1 MEDIK
6 ILKTMPLFKDLDQ
19 MELIQVAKRI
29 KNRKE
34 KKGTLIIE
42 EGSPEGSLFILKK
55 GKATVYRLT
64 KKGEKKILG
73 KFEKGQW
80 FGEVSLIDHL
90 SRSASCVLD
99 EDSELLEISKESFKE
114 LMEES
119 IELKAKLQEK
129 LLQDLCKK
137 LRRSNDYLLLM
148 E

>member
-6 ILKTMPLFKDLDQ
+6 ILKTIPLFKGLDQ
-19 MELIQVAKRI
+19 MELIQVAKKVKNI
-29 KNRKE
+29 KL
-34 KKGTLIIE
+34 KKGTIGIE
-42 EGSPEGSLFILKK
+42 EGSPEGSLFIMKT
-55 GKATVYRLT
+55 GKATVYRLG

-90 SRSASCVLD
+90 PRSASCVLD
-99 EDSELLEISKESFKE
+99 EDSELLEIPKEAFHE

-119 IELKAKLQEK
+119 LIIKVKLQTR
-129 LLQDLCKK
+129 LLEDLCKK

>member
-6 ILKTMPLFKDLDQ
+6 ILKNMPLFKDLDQ
-19 MELIQVAKRI
+19 MEIIQVAKRI
-29 KNRKE
+29 KNRKV

-42 EGSPEGSLFILKK
+42 EGSQEGSLFIIKK
-55 GKATVYRLT
+55 GKATVYRLN
-64 KKGEKKILG
+64 KKGERKILG

-90 SRSASCVLD
+90 PRSASCIIE
-99 EDSELLEISKESFKE
+99 EDSELLEIKKQDFHS
-114 LMEES
+114 LIEES
-119 IELKAKLQEK
+119 LELKAKLQEK

>member
-6 ILKTMPLFKDLDQ
+6 ILKTLPLFKDLDQ
-19 MELIQVAKRI
+19 MEIIQVAKKI
-29 KNRKE
+29 KNRKV

-42 EGSPEGSLFILKK
+42 EGSEEGSLFIIKK
-55 GKATVYRLT
+55 GKATVYRLS
-64 KKGEKKILG
+64 KKGEKKVLG

-90 SRSASCVLD
+90 PRSASCIID
-99 EDSELLEISKESFKE
+99 EDSELLEITKEDFHT
-114 LMEES
+114 LMEEFP
-119 IELKAKLQEK
+119 ELKTKLQEK

>member
-90 SRSASCVLD
+90 PRSASCVLE